1 MSSSSLDNNKTV
13 EIQPVSVIKYQPEEK
28 TYELKPNIYDI
39 GEFLNLLKILPYQK
53 IIIRFK
59 EGNYNWD
66 VKFTMPEHTSLYL
79 YGENNEN
86 GGYNNK
92 VAIIIN
98 KKNTKIFESKEY
110 SLNTRLQIM
119 GNCYCQIF
127 GIDIIEKINDS
138 RPRYPSSDS
147 IGVFNLISE
156 YSNSHFILSGGCFEI
171 SSSPFINIGGNN
183 SRGRIDLNYCHFKK
197 NIFAS
202 ESEVTIIDQNSGWN
216 GGGSLAEIFITLTDT
231 QGCKFLTDKKTIIY
245 YAS

>member
-1 MSSSSLDNNKTV
+1 MSDVFLDNTKTV
-13 EIQPVSVIKYQPEEK
+13 EIQPVSEIKFQPEEK
-28 TYELKPNIYDI
+28 TYELKPNTYDI

-66 VKFTMPEHTSLYL
+66 VNFIMPENTSLYL

-92 VAIIIN
+92 VTIIIN
-98 KKNTKIFESKEY
+98 KKNTKIYQNKEY
-110 SLNTRLQIM
+110 SLNTRLQIK

-138 RPRYPSSDS
+138 RPRYSSSDS

-156 YSNSHFILSGGCFEI
+156 YSTSHFSLSGGRFEI
-171 SSSPFINIGGNN
+171 SSSPFINVGGNN

-197 NIFAS
+197 NSFAS
-202 ESEVTIIDQNSGWN
+202 ESEVIIIDQNSGWN
-216 GGGSLAEIFITLTDT
+216 GRGSLAEVFKTLTDV
-231 QGCKFLTDKKTIIY
+231 QDCKFLTDKKTIIY
-245 YAS
+245 YES

>member
-1 MSSSSLDNNKTV
+1 MSGASLDSTKTV
-13 EIQPVSVIKYQPEEK
+13 EIQPVSEIKYQPEEK
-28 TYELKPNIYDI
+28 TYELKPNTYDI
-39 GEFLNLLKILPYQK
+39 GEFLNLLKILPHQT

-66 VKFTMPEHTSLYL
+66 VKFIMPKNTTLYL

-86 GGYNNK
+86 GGNNNK
-92 VAIIIN
+92 VTIIIN
-98 KKNTKIFESKEY
+98 KKNTQIYENKEY

-138 RPRYPSSDS
+138 RPRYPNSGC

-156 YSNSHFILSGGCFEI
+156 YSTSHFSLSGGRFEI
-171 SSSPFINIGGNN
+171 SSSPFINVGGNN
-183 SRGRIDLNYCHFKK
+183 SRGRIDLNHCHFKK
-197 NIFAS
+197 NSFAS

-216 GGGSLAEIFITLTDT
+216 GRGSLAEVFRTSTDA
-231 QGCKFLTDKKTIIY
+231 QDCKFLTDKKTIIY